1 VLEVL
6 VVIAIVA
13 YVIGRQVLGEPLRG
27 KRVLLLPAILTVIG
41 LTRLDSGGRTVQA
54 DDVAFLVVGAVVA
67 LAIGAAQG
75 GVMHLES
82 RDGGLWGRMPLRGL
96 WLWVALVGAR
106 VALTVLASASGA
118 HVAASTAPIVLL
130 LGVNRL
136 GQAAIITRRAHA
148 SGIAFSPEK
157 DGTVFLA
164 DRLGQVNSRL
174 DGLGSGP
181 AADSRPRYADP
192 RTTTGRDNVTDLS
205 DLPPRPNPFGDSADR
220 RYERATR
227 RYDRRTAR
235 RRYR

>member
-6 VVIAIVA
+6 VVITIVA

-27 KRVLLLPAILTVIG
+27 KRVMLLPVILTVIG
-41 LTRLDSGGRTVQA
+41 LTRLNSGGHTVQA
-54 DDVAFLVVGAVVA
+54 DDVAFLVAGAVVA

-75 GVMHLES
+75 SVMRLEA

-136 GQAAIITRRAHA
+136 GQAAIITLRAQA
-148 SGIAFSPEK
+148 AGIPFSPEK
-157 DGTVFLA
+157 DGKVFL
-164 DRLGQVNSRL
+164 
-174 DGLGSGP
+174 
-181 AADSRPRYADP
+181 
-192 RTTTGRDNVTDLS
+192 
-205 DLPPRPNPFGDSADR
+205 
-220 RYERATR
+220 
-227 RYDRRTAR
+227 DRRTGG